1 MDKFQGR
8 EAPVAIYSMTTSS
21 PEDAPR
27 DLEFLYSGNRFNV
40 AISRARGLAVL
51 VASPEL
57 LRVACK
63 TPEQM
68 RLVNMLC
75 SVCRTRS
82 CGQHAVP
89 GQSERNVRAIL
100 NSSSKGKVLPER
112 FRPRSGSLAK
122 PS

>member
-1 MDKFQGR
+1 MPRSDSASSPNVGTVDKFQGR

-57 LRVACK
+57 LQVACK

-68 RLVNMLC
+68 RLVNAF
-75 SVCRTRS
+75 CRYVEI
-82 CGQHAVP
+82 AAE
-89 GQSERNVRAIL
+89 ERAHDDRAIVVAPVNRDGGEYL
-100 NSSSKGKVLPER
+100 TLGL
-112 FRPRSGSLAK
+112 
-122 PS
+122 